1 MTQYCCY
8 FLDDGLCVVDYRRI
22 TCEADATVGILA
34 NDLRAEN
41 VYSAIEV
48 WDSQRQGTRSE
59 EAPAGL
65 IFCKVDFI
73 GPNLRGAAVAETV

>member
-8 FLDDGLCVVDYRRI
+8 FVDDGLCVVDYRGI

-41 VYSAIEV
+41 VYSAIDGTV
-48 WDSQRQGTRSE
+48 SVTRSE

>member
-8 FLDDGLCVVDYRRI
+8 FVDDGLCVVDYRGI

-34 NDLRAEN
+34 NHLRAEN

-48 WDSQRQGTRSE
+48 WDSQRQVH
-59 EAPAGL
+59 EAKKLQPA
-65 IFCKVDFI
+65 
-73 GPNLRGAAVAETV
+73 